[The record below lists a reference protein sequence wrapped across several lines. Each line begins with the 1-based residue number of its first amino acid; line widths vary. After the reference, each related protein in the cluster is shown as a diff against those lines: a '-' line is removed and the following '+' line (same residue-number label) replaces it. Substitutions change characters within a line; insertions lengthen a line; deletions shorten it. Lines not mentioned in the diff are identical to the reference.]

1 MTDTNM
7 TDTNTRHDNR
17 WWCATGCGKRMRVTC
32 HEENIVNRKSAWA
45 LVWVCVCAAA
55 VGGVWFRGLLCSV
68 WHNTS
73 CVGCVG
79 GDSRRV
85 TPGCPFRTRLLS
97 LWALMVLHLGGCGRV
112 GYCQH

>member
-7 TDTNTRHDNR
+7 TDTNTIAVD
-17 WWCATGCGKRMRVTC
+17 GGGVPQDCGKRMRVTTTRRND
-32 HEENIVNRKSAWA
+32 ENRTSLL
-45 LVWVCVCAAA
+45 LVVCVVSWSA
-55 VGGVWFRGLLCSV
+55 VQCLAQHQC
-68 WHNTS
+68 